1 MVKKGFKASP
11 SSSSIRPSMSFV
23 RCSRE
28 SRERRFVDGGRG
40 GYRNWVVQKKGLKS
54 FSFAFQSERENV
66 LEVEERETN
75 VEDHHRATR
84 YPPQDRAVTTN
95 RYSTTPTYIWN
106 YY

>member
-40 GYRNWVVQKKGLKS
+40 GYRKLG
-54 FSFAFQSERENV
+54 RP
-66 LEVEERETN
+66 EERAQVFFLCFPE
-75 VEDHHRATR
+75 
-84 YPPQDRAVTTN
+84 
-95 RYSTTPTYIWN
+95 
-106 YY
+106 